1 MKVVI
6 DDKIPFIRGILE
18 PYADVVYLPGGQIRR
33 DHLLDADCL
42 ITRTRTRCNQELLE
56 GTAVRFIA
64 SATIGFDHIDTLWC
78 NKAGIR
84 WTNSPGCNSGSV
96 AQYITAVLLE
106 ISERLNFSLHDKTLG
121 IIGVGHVG
129 SKVQRIAELMGMNVL
144 LNDPPRSRA
153 EGPDLFTDLKKLLSN
168 SDIITLHVPLNRE
181 GQDKTYHLVDQEF
194 IEALKPGAVLINTSR
209 GEVVD
214 EAELIQRLQGER
226 KPETR
231 DKRPETGDQR
241 KETRDKRQE
250 TRDKRQETSDERPET
265 RDRDHHL
272 SSLITIHSSLFTH
285 HSSLITRNLSLVI
298 DVWENEPHINRELLG
313 LADLATPHIAGY
325 SLDGKMNA
333 TRMVVQ
339 AVTTEFGL
347 KLDSEDGL
355 AGLRITHQAS
365 RITLHDYIR
374 ETYDIRAD
382 DRRLRE
388 SPETFEEQRNQYPER
403 REFSAYTIDPFPEG
417 DLGQLLNALGFKTL

>member
-1 MKVVI
+1 MKAVI

-42 ITRTRTRCNQELLE
+42 ITRTRTRCNQELLK

-78 NKAGIR
+78 NKAGVR

-96 AQYITAVLLE
+96 AQYITAALLE
-106 ISERLNFSLHDKTLG
+106 MSERLNFNLHDKTLG

-153 EGPDLFTDLKKLLSN
+153 EGPDHFTDLKKLLSD

-181 GQDKTYHLVDQEF
+181 GQDKTRHLVDREF
-194 IEALKPGAVLINTSR
+194 LEAIKPGAILINTSR

-214 EAELIQRLQGER
+214 EAELIRRLQG
-226 KPETR
+226 
-231 DKRPETGDQR
+231 DQ
-241 KETRDKRQE
+241 
-250 TRDKRQETSDERPET
+250 RPET
-265 RDRDHHL
+265 RDRNKDN
-272 SSLITIHSSLFTH
+272 SSLV
-285 HSSLITRNLSLVI
+285 TRHLSLVI
-298 DVWENEPHINRELLG
+298 DVWNDEPHISRQLLS
-313 LADLATPHIAGY
+313 LTDIATPHIAGY

-339 AVTTEFGL
+339 AVATEFGL
-347 KLDSEDGL
+347 KLDPEDGL
-355 AGLRITHQAS
+355 TNLRACGLTDHGS

-374 ETYDIRAD
+374 ATYDILAD

-388 SPETFEEQRNQYPER
+388 SPETFEEQRNNYPEH
-403 REFSAYTIDPFPEG
+403 REFNAHTIDPFPEG
-417 DLGQLLNALGFKTL
+417 NLGHLLKSLGFKPA